1 MAKRE
6 LLLLG
11 TGWALVASNSGLI
24 SFALPL
30 IAKEW
35 ALTGKQTGLMLNLFL
50 VGMLLGAFAFGR
62 LADRIGRR
70 PTAALSLLILALAT
84 AACSIAPNWVAM
96 AALRLAAGMG
106 ATGYM
111 VVASTLLTE
120 LSPPEV
126 RGRNVVILDSFW
138 AYGWLFASLLG
149 LAIAPSMGWRPVFL
163 FGILPLFAAPLL
175 RVVPESQKFIEEVE
189 RVRLPVSTLF
199 RGEYLRRTVMLWFHW
214 FCIVMAY
221 WGVFL
226 WFPRVLVAQRG
237 LSLVRSLQW
246 SVLITLAQLPGYW
259 SGAVAVERL
268 GRKVSLSL
276 YMALAGLG
284 ALAYWYAATPAQA
297 LAGAVTLSFFN
308 LGAWGITYAYTPELY
323 PTSIRGLGAGAANSF
338 GRVGGIIGPY
348 LVGAILDSTGSYALA
363 FLTFAIV
370 QLASA
375 AVVFGLG
382 VETRGRPLEEISPEQ
397 AA

>member
-1 MAKRE
+1 MAKRD

-11 TGWALVASNSGLI
+11 AGWALVASNSGLI

-35 ALTGKQTGLMLNLFL
+35 SLTGKQTGLMLNLFL

-62 LADRIGRR
+62 LADRVGRR
-70 PTAALSLLILALAT
+70 PTAVLSLLILALAT
-84 AACSIAPNWVAM
+84 AACSIAPDWVTM
-96 AALRLAAGMG
+96 AALRLIAGMG

-111 VVASTLLTE
+111 VVASTLLSE

-175 RVVPESQKFIEEVE
+175 RLVPESEKFIEEVE

-199 RGEYLRRTVMLWFHW
+199 KGEYLRRTVMLWLHW

-259 SGAVAVERL
+259 SGAVAVEKL

-284 ALAYWYAATPAQA
+284 ALLPTGTPQ
-297 LAGAVTLSFFN
+297 
-308 LGAWGITYAYTPELY
+308 
-323 PTSIRGLGAGAANSF
+323 R
-338 GRVGGIIGPY
+338 
-348 LVGAILDSTGSYALA
+348 
-363 FLTFAIV
+363 
-370 QLASA
+370 QLR
-375 AVVFGLG
+375 L
-382 VETRGRPLEEISPEQ
+382 
-397 AA
+397 